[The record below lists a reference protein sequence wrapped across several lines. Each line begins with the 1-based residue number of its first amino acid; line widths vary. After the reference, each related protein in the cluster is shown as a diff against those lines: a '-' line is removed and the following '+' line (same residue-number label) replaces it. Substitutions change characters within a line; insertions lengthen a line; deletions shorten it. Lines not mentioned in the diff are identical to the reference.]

1 MTEEEQEKKGV
12 PMIVTVA
19 RWTQTNFPR
28 KAKSSNKV
36 QMISIAYSRYCEFA
50 RFALIAAKVDFDELA
65 CIPGQHVLPAL
76 ALRFSGDKPSVSTSK
91 GMHKVG
97 KEGEAQA
104 KAERAART
112 TATPVAVAPDGTI
125 YVDSW
130 AIANSTGLAPC
141 DDGLRKTLD
150 EEVAVDARH
159 AVYFYLLQEK
169 NIPLFHQMGALG
181 ESWGWRALWN
191 LGMNHK
197 LTGMLGEAF
206 KVDDVAAKDA
216 AISRLKDQFKR
227 IDELYMSKKKGIYL
241 SGGDAPGLGDIALA
255 AIAGPMCT
263 PDKILGGK
271 YKPIFDKLLDANEEL
286 RENVAYFR
294 QTAVGAH
301 CMMIYDKHRPL
312 AEGVKL

>member
-1 MTEEEQEKKGV
+1 VRQ
-12 PMIVTVA
+12 
-19 RWTQTNFPR
+19 
-28 KAKSSNKV
+28 
-36 QMISIAYSRYCEFA
+36 
-50 RFALIAAKVDFDELA
+50 
-65 CIPGQHVLPAL
+65 
-76 ALRFSGDKPSVSTSK
+76 
-91 GMHKVG
+91 
-97 KEGEAQA
+97 
-104 KAERAART
+104 
-112 TATPVAVAPDGTI
+112 
-125 YVDSW
+125 
-130 AIANSTGLAPC
+130 
-141 DDGLRKTLD
+141 
-150 EEVAVDARH
+150 
-159 AVYFYLLQEK
+159 
-169 NIPLFHQMGALG
+169 
-181 ESWGWRALWN
+181 
-191 LGMNHK
+191 
-197 LTGMLGEAF
+197 
-206 KVDDVAAKDA
+206 VDDVAAKDA